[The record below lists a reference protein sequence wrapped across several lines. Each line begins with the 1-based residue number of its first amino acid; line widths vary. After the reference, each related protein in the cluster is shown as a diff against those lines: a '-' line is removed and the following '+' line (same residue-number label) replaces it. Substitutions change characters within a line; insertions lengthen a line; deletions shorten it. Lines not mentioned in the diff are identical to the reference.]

1 MKRLLAISL
10 CTFLLACNDR
20 PATVTTR
27 QSSQAIFILIENGGT
42 VTKEEQD
49 DALNTTLNLLGQ
61 LTKLAKRR
69 ATRDTQVNILLSAL
83 PNRITWSGTSR
94 QLLEQ
99 ADYIKSL
106 ITFEPSFSDLV
117 VAFAQIKTTIDL
129 TQPDSVR
136 LYWIGPTIHVPFQ
149 INDGKKDI
157 EVKVPQEVPP
167 ELALGSFA
175 DRLSTL
181 KIMRVHPDQDEP
193 LKAYLS
199 SIGILKRSYA
209 GDLDFALLGVA
220 QTRSK
225 LKNLL

>member
-1 MKRLLAISL
+1 MKRIIALIL
-10 CTFLLACNDR
+10 CAFLFACNDR
-20 PATVTTR
+20 PATVTAHR
-27 QSSQAIFILIENGGT
+27 SNEAIFLLIENGGT
-42 VTKEEQD
+42 VAKEEQD
-49 DALNTTLNLLGQ
+49 EALSASLHLLQQ
-61 LTKLAKRR
+61 LTKLAKRK
-69 ATRDTQVNILLSAL
+69 ATRDIQVHILLSAL
-83 PNRITWSGTSR
+83 PNRIAWSGTSR

-136 LYWIGPTIHVPFQ
+136 LYWIGPCINVPFQ

-157 EVKVPQEVPP
+157 EVKVPQEVPS

-181 KIMRVHPDQDEP
+181 KIMRVHPDQDEM

-199 SIGILKRSYA
+199 SIGILKRSYS

-220 QTRSK
+220 QTRSRR
-225 LKNLL
+225 KNLL

>member
-1 MKRLLAISL
+1 MKRIIALIL
-10 CTFLLACNDR
+10 CTFLFACNDR
-20 PATVTTR
+20 PVSVNAP
-27 QSSQAIFILIENGGT
+27 QSNEAIFLLIENGGT
-42 VTKEEQD
+42 VTKEQHDESFKTC
-49 DALNTTLNLLGQ
+49 LHLLQQ
-61 LTKLAKRR
+61 LTKLAKRK
-69 ATRDTQVNILLSAL
+69 ATRDTQVHILLSAQ
-83 PNRITWSGTSR
+83 PNRIAWSGTSR

-106 ITFEPSFSDLV
+106 ITFESSFSDLV
-117 VAFAQIKTTIDL
+117 VAFEQIKTTIDL

-136 LYWIGPTIHVPFQ
+136 LYWIGPCINVPFQ
-149 INDGKKDI
+149 VSDDKHI
-157 EVKVPQEVPP
+157 EVKVPQEVPKN
-167 ELALGSFA
+167 LALGSFA

-199 SIGILKRSYA
+199 SIGILKRSYS

-220 QTRSK
+220 QTRSR

>member
-1 MKRLLAISL
+1 MKRIIPLIL
-10 CTFLLACNDR
+10 CAFLFACNDR
-20 PATVTTR
+20 PARVSTP
-27 QSSQAIFILIENGGT
+27 QSNESIFLLIENGGT
-42 VTKEEQD
+42 VTEEEQD
-49 DALNTTLNLLGQ
+49 DALSTSLHLLQQ

-69 ATRDTQVNILLSAL
+69 ATRDIQVHILLSAR
-83 PNRITWSGTSR
+83 PNCIAWSGTSR

-117 VAFAQIKTTIDL
+117 VAFEQIKTTIEL
-129 TQPDSVR
+129 TQPDKVR
-136 LYWIGPTIHVPFQ
+136 LYWIGPCINVPFQ
-149 INDGKKDI
+149 VSDDKHI
-157 EVKVPQEVPP
+157 EVKVPQEVPSN
-167 ELALGSFA
+167 LALSSFA

-193 LKAYLS
+193 LKTYLS
-199 SIGILKRSYA
+199 SIGILKRSYV

-220 QTRSK
+220 QTRSR

>member
-1 MKRLLAISL
+1 MKQLLALFL
-10 CTFLLACNDR
+10 CAFLFACNDR
-20 PATVTTR
+20 PASITAS
-27 QSSQAIFILIENGGT
+27 QSNEAIFCLLENGGT
-42 VTKEEQD
+42 VLEEERD
-49 DALNTTLNLLGQ
+49 DALNATWHLLGQ
-61 LTKLAKRR
+61 LTKLAKRK
-69 ATRDTQVNILLSAL
+69 ATRNVQVHILLSAR
-83 PNRITWSGTSR
+83 PNRIAWSGTTR

-117 VAFAQIKTTIDL
+117 VAFEQIKTTIDL

-136 LYWIGPTIHVPFQ
+136 LYWIGPCINVPFQ
-149 INDGKKDI
+149 VSEDKHI
-157 EVKVPQEVPP
+157 EVKVPQEIPS
-167 ELALGSFA
+167 ELALSSFA

-181 KIMRVHPDQDEP
+181 KIIRVHPDQDEP

-199 SIGILKRSYA
+199 SIGILKRAYS

-220 QTRSK
+220 QTRSR